1 MNETQKKNCKAINAV
16 LTQVLQSRHTYVC
29 TTEFKVGAYGEGY
42 YTQVVQ
48 LGCGSRDVFFKT
60 LYRAFRWRNIM
71 HKYEKYM
78 GPDEG
83 EDICPDCFHV
93 LAKCICVVHDI
104 SKMPLR

>member
-1 MNETQKKNCKAINAV
+1 MNKTQEKNCIAINAV

-29 TTEFKVGAYGEGY
+29 TTEFKVGMYGQGY

-48 LGCGSRDVFFKT
+48 LGCGSRDIFFKT

-71 HKYEKYM
+71 HRYENYM
-78 GPDEG
+78 GADNG

-104 SKMPLR
+104 NKMPLF